1 MGDLLV
7 LVLIVVVP
15 AAALLGPL
23 AILTLGLAAVAD
35 IDGNG
40 LVRSSAPFASAER
53 RAQPAAGSLSSEIA
67 AGAAAW
73 RS

>member
-40 LVRSSAPFASAER
+40 LVRSSTRFAPPER
-53 RAQPAAGSLSSEIA
+53 RAQPAAGSVSSEIDA
-67 AGAAAW
+67 EG
-73 RS
+73 